1 MLKKKKTIDEEP
13 MEVAH
18 RSISV
23 TTIFVIVGLLFLVLV
38 YALYFFRYSDL
49 SPLHGYYN
57 KPAVDATSL
66 TNSVKTEANKSKSG
80 ETVEINITESELS
93 SALCVSCSSFPLKKA
108 TAKITQEGVIIGGKT
123 TNSFWGV
130 SLEIIMKPKV
140 EKGKVVFDLTDFKA
154 AGVSAPPSITKTYS
168 QKLKDAFSD
177 LVPGANSINITE
189 VHSLLGSLVFIGT
202 KK

>member
-1 MLKKKKTIDEEP
+1 MLKKKKAFDEEP

-23 TTIFVIVGLLFLVLV
+23 TTVFVIVGLLFFVLV
-38 YALYFFRYSDL
+38 YALYFFRYNDL
-49 SPLHGYYN
+49 SPFYGYYN
-57 KPAVDATSL
+57 KPAADTTPLTS
-66 TNSVKTEANKSKSG
+66 SVKIEVGKSKSG
-80 ETVEINITESELS
+80 KTVEINITESELS
-93 SALCVSCSSFPLKKA
+93 SALCISCSSFPLKKSS
-108 TAKITQEGVIIGGKT
+108 AKIMQDGVVISGKT

-130 SLEIIMKPKV
+130 GLEIVMKPKV

-168 QKLKDAFSD
+168 QNLKDAFSD